1 MLLAGAGFKNEED
14 AKKWVPVLKR
24 TPAANPEWPI
34 DPQPAPTADDPAF
47 GLHGSLTVSL

>member
-14 AKKWVPVLKR
+14 AKKWVPALKR

-34 DPQPAPTADDPAF
+34 DPQPALPQMTQRLVF
-47 GLHGSLTVSL
+47 IGL